1 MQARQYIWS
10 SLFAA
15 LLFPQAGNAQELST
29 DIRQNIGKY
38 LDDIA
43 RKEVSIGHIRIDSVA
58 VDGKTLQLFANM
70 SCAYIP
76 FREDN
81 VREIYNG
88 VKRLIPDEF
97 ASHKLEIYTNK
108 RRIEELIPQA
118 LRNKPDKKAKT
129 FAPAEGKP
137 LITSISKAYTPT
149 NGLHNRHI
157 ALWQSHGY
165 YYEQKLSRWE
175 WQRGRI
181 FQTVEDLYTQSYVLP
196 FLVPMLENAGANVL
210 LPRERDCQLEEVII
224 DNDGCLTQASLYTE
238 TDGDKQW
245 TNGRGEGFA
254 HLHTQYTGFTNPFK
268 EGTFRMTETIK
279 KGKESTAEWI
289 PDIPKSGQYAIYVSY
304 QTLPNSTDE
313 ALYTVYHKGG
323 STQFKVNQQ
332 MGGGTWIYLGTFSF
346 DAGRH
351 NCYKVVLSNR
361 SSKAGR
367 IITADGV
374 KIGGGMGNIARSLSD
389 KGSTEN
395 LKSSDKAANTD
406 NGQKQQ
412 EVMQHSADICDI
424 PAMPSG
430 YPRFCEAARYW
441 LQWAGIPDSIYSE
454 SNGQNDYT
462 DDYKCRGIWV
472 NYLAGGS
479 SVNPNEKG
487 LNIPIDLAFAFHT
500 DAGITLNDSII
511 GTLGIYQTDAYDG
524 VFANGASRY
533 LSHDLTDLIQSN
545 IVRDIRTLYEPKWSR
560 RGKWN
565 RSYYEARVP
574 RVPTMLLELLSHQN
588 FADMRYGLDPRFRF
602 TVSRAIYKG
611 MLQFICSQYH
621 MDYVVQPLPVDHFAI
636 RNISENEI
644 ELTWQPV
651 TDPLEP
657 TADAEKYIVYTRIGD
672 GDFDNGVLVEQS
684 NYRTS
689 LPAGVVCSFKVTA
702 VNKGGESFPSEILS
716 VGRAFQSKG
725 TVLVINGFDRISAP
739 ADFVAPAP
747 ADTLL
752 AGFLDNVDHGVPYV
766 KDISYTGKMK
776 EFRRVTPWMDDDAS
790 GFGDSYGN
798 YETQVIAGNT
808 FDYPAVH
815 GEAILQAGY
824 SFVSCS
830 DEAVEDANVNMNDYA
845 YVDLILGKECQ
856 TKMGRGGVKP
866 LEFKTFS
873 QSMQQAITT
882 YCQQGGNLF
891 ISGSYV
897 GTDLWNNRLTPPDET
912 DKKFATEVLK
922 YQWRVNQAAAEGCV
936 KSVAS
941 LFGKPNGDYRFH
953 NKLNA
958 DCYVVEAPDAIEPA
972 SPEAYTFIRYSEN
985 NLSAGVAYRGNYKT
999 CVLGFPFETLRTA
1012 EERNRLMEA
1021 IMAFFNNEKQQ

>member
-15 LLFPQAGNAQELST
+15 FLFPQAGNAQELST

-289 PDIPKSGQYAIYVSY
+289 PDIPQSGQYAIYVSY

-657 TADAEKYIVYTRIGD
+657 TANAEKYIVYTRIGD

-830 DEAVEDANVNMNDYA
+830 DEAVEDGNVNMNDYA

-941 LFGKPNGDYRFH
+941 PFGKPNGDYRLH

>member
-15 LLFPQAGNAQELST
+15 FLFPQAGNAQELST

-88 VKRLIPDEF
+88 VKRLIPNEF

-657 TADAEKYIVYTRIGD
+657 TANAEKYIVYTRIGD

-830 DEAVEDANVNMNDYA
+830 DEAVEDGNVNMNDYA

-891 ISGSYV
+891 VSGSYV

-941 LFGKPNGDYRFH
+941 PFGKPNGDYRFH